1 MAFVWAE
8 DNLSELA
15 LSPTMQVLGLKLK
28 SSDLAAGAFSYWT
41 MGLFYLSLK
50 INK

>member
-1 MAFVWAE
+1 MAFVRAE

-28 SSDLAAGAFSYWT
+28 SSDLAADAFSYWT
-41 MGLFYLSLK
+41 MDPILLITK
-50 INK
+50 NK